1 MDNATPNAA
10 RDLRDRVVE
19 VILAGDDMSLAT
31 IGENGYPHVTT
42 VSYVS
47 EGLTIWFGT
56 GAESEK
62 ARNLEAD
69 DRVSLTIDVPYDD
82 WDEIRG
88 VALTGRAHRVADPA
102 EERRVGALMF
112 GKFPQIGRYL
122 SPDSPPQA
130 LAIFRVDAEKVAL
143 LDYRRG
149 FGHTEVLRV

>member
-1 MDNATPNAA
+1 MDDAA
-10 RDLRDRVVE
+10 QSASRGLRERIVE

-31 IGENGYPHVTT
+31 VGEDGHPHATT

-56 GAESEK
+56 AAESEK
-62 ARNLEAD
+62 ACNIEAD
-69 DRVSLTIDVPYDD
+69 DRVSLTIDLPYSD

-88 VALTGRAHRVADPA
+88 VALTGRAQRVADPA
-102 EERRVGALMF
+102 EQRRVGALMF
-112 GKFPQIGRYL
+112 QKFPQIGRYV
-122 SPDSPPQA
+122 SPDSPPEA
-130 LAIFRVDAEKVAL
+130 LAIFRVDAEKAAL